1 MPMKG
6 QSHRPLM
13 PVQGHFAAGF
23 LEQWYAGYQMQSKLS
38 VFLPLLQQN
47 TTMESIKAMAHGL
60 LLFPPNPFSLKSG
73 KAGCL
78 KSQLECHYCCLQ
90 KSLNSIKNN
99 QLRLTTSQGSTLKR
113 RKREGK
119 KKDTGNDYSALS
131 HSHHQDLISAFIR
144 GKGAEPTGSDIVHEG

>member
-99 QLRLTTSQGSTLKR
+99 QSRLTTSQGSTLKR

-119 KKDTGNDYSALS
+119 KKRYWKWLFSFKSQSPPGPHICFHKRERCRAY
-131 HSHHQDLISAFIR
+131 R
-144 GKGAEPTGSDIVHEG
+144 V